1 MRVNASPA
9 ARAAADERR
18 PGAITVLM
26 AMLMIVL
33 VAMVAFAVDIGYIC
47 RVQAELQNAADAAA
61 LAAAHKA
68 LKASVVSDNET
79 HKVALATSFA
89 AHLAAHDYAAMHKAG
104 GLTLRLRIGDVVVG
118 YQEHP
123 GSGPV
128 EAWDSD
134 EPVPNCV
141 QVTTRRDAQA
151 NGPLAL
157 FFARV
162 LGTHHSHLTATAV
175 AAFDRD
181 KYIVTGFD
189 SNPSGPNGKLLPL
202 AVSIDTW
209 NHFLATGQSPDGV
222 RRDDYSLAL
231 TLPNSPVQAPDNVS
245 RRGDNTP
252 ELVGSFASAS
262 SPGDFTLVQ
271 WDASGRSPSATA
283 AASWILSGP
292 TAFDMSGFGPD
303 GVQATPD
310 NPLLVSGSPGMKSS
324 LMDDLRSVIGQPRV
338 VALYSSYTGNG
349 NNREFEIVGFAGISI
364 VSATGTGN
372 HMKLVAQP
380 AIVIDSTATSTTD
393 TSTTTVTE
401 YVYPGLPI
409 SLVR

>member
-1 MRVNASPA
+1 MRVNASA
-9 ARAAADERR
+9 SARATADERR
-18 PGAITVLM
+18 PGAVTVLM

-79 HKVALATSFA
+79 YKVALATIFA
-89 AHLAAHDYAAMHKAG
+89 ANLAAHDYALKHKAG
-104 GLTLRLRIGDVVVG
+104 GVTLRLRIGDVVVG

-128 EAWDSD
+128 EAWDND

-141 QVTTRRDAQA
+141 QVTTRRDASA
-151 NGPLAL
+151 NGSLPL

-162 LGTHHSHLTATAV
+162 LGTHHSHLAATAV

-189 SNPSGPNGKLLPL
+189 SDPSGPNGKLLPL
-202 AVSIDTW
+202 AVNIHTW
-209 NHFLATGQSPDGV
+209 NEFLATGRSPDGV
-222 RRDDYSLAL
+222 RRDDYTLAL

-245 RRGDNTP
+245 RKGDNTP
-252 ELVGSFASAS
+252 ELVGSFDSANT
-262 SPGDFTLVQ
+262 PGDFTLVQ
-271 WDASGRSPSATA
+271 FDATGGSPSTPA
-283 AASWILSGP
+283 AAAWIRSGP
-292 TAFDMSGFGPD
+292 TAYDMSGFGPS
-303 GVQATPD
+303 GIQATPES
-310 NPLLVSGSPGMKSS
+310 PLMLPGGTGMKSA
-324 LMDDLRSVIGQPRV
+324 LMEDLRSVIGQPRV
-338 VALYSSYTGNG
+338 VPLYSSYTGNG
-349 NNREFEIVGFAGISI
+349 NNRQFAIVGFAGISI
-364 VSATGTGN
+364 VSATGTGS
-372 HMKLVAQP
+372 HMQLVAQP
-380 AIVIDSTATSTTD
+380 AIVIDTTATSTTD

-401 YVYPGLPI
+401 FVYPGLPI

>member
-1 MRVNASPA
+1 
-9 ARAAADERR
+9 
-18 PGAITVLM
+18 
-26 AMLMIVL
+26 
-33 VAMVAFAVDIGYIC
+33 
-47 RVQAELQNAADAAA
+47 
-61 LAAAHKA
+61 
-68 LKASVVSDNET
+68 
-79 HKVALATSFA
+79 
-89 AHLAAHDYAAMHKAG
+89 
-104 GLTLRLRIGDVVVG
+104 VVVG

-128 EAWDSD
+128 EALDND

-151 NGPLAL
+151 NGPLPL

-189 SNPSGPNGKLLPL
+189 SDPSGPNGKLLPL
-202 AVSIDTW
+202 AVNIDTW
-209 NHFLATGQSPDGV
+209 NHFLATGKSPDGV
-222 RRDDYSLAL
+222 RRDDYTLAL

-245 RRGDNTP
+245 RKGDNTP
-252 ELVGSFASAS
+252 ELVGSFDSAH

-271 WDASGRSPSATA
+271 FDATGGSPSTPA
-283 AASWILSGP
+283 AAAWIRSGP
-292 TAFDMSGFGPD
+292 TAYDMSGFGPS
-303 GVQATPD
+303 GIQATPD
-310 NPLLVSGSPGMKSS
+310 QPLMLPGGTGMKSA
-324 LMDDLRSVIGQPRV
+324 LMEDLRSVIGQPRV
-338 VALYSSYTGNG
+338 VPLYASYTGNG
-349 NNREFEIVGFAGISI
+349 SNREFEIVGFAGISI
-364 VSATGTGN
+364 VSATGTGS

-380 AIVIDSTATSTTD
+380 AIVIDTTATSTTD

-401 YVYPGLPI
+401 FVYPGLPI